1 MCLPLNQHTKSLTKP
16 VKRLEHVNGHG
27 LRLGLYWNG
36 EATMA
41 RRRDV
46 FQLTNDELSI
56 LCWLRVSNGQAILS
70 ASAVAENS
78 LFVVP
83 DRLLQDGYVKTQMLS
98 PTTVQYTLTE
108 SGRDVL
114 EICESTAYFAA
125 VAKRKGPRANT
136 PHTHLD

>member
-1 MCLPLNQHTKSLTKP
+1 VPAAHLAFETLA
-16 VKRLEHVNGHG
+16 
-27 LRLGLYWNG
+27 LGLYWNG
-36 EATMA
+36 EATIA

-56 LCWLRVSNGQAILS
+56 LCWLRISNGQAILS

-83 DRLLQDGYVKTQMLS
+83 DRLLQDGYVTTQMLS
-98 PTTVQYTLTE
+98 PTAVHYTLTE
-108 SGRDVL
+108 SGREVL

-125 VAKRKGPRANT
+125 VAKRKWPRANT
-136 PHTHLD
+136 PDPHLG

>member
-1 MCLPLNQHTKSLTKP
+1 
-16 VKRLEHVNGHG
+16 
-27 LRLGLYWNG
+27 
-36 EATMA
+36 MA

-56 LCWLRVSNGQAILS
+56 LCWLRISNGQAILS

-83 DRLLQDGYVKTQMLS
+83 DRLLQDGYVRTQILS

-136 PHTHLD
+136 PHMPQLMAWPSRTLRDQF

>member
-1 MCLPLNQHTKSLTKP
+1 LRQALTIDLS
-16 VKRLEHVNGHG
+16 RC
-27 LRLGLYWNG
+27 G
-36 EATMA
+36 EATTA

-56 LCWLRVSNGQAILS
+56 LCWLRISNGQAILS

-83 DRLLQDGYVKTQMLS
+83 DRLLQDGYVRTQML
-98 PTTVQYTLTE
+98 PTTVHYILTE
-108 SGRDVL
+108 SGREVL

-125 VAKRKGPRANT
+125 VAKRRWPRANT
-136 PHTHLD
+136 PEAIDRVTTHPVEVAHVPE